1 MSCEDNSLIE
11 AASNASRYALQELY
25 FRMRHDNY
33 SNYNKYNPDVDNI
46 FGAYLKSDTSLSNFE
61 FSFENASNIKNELN
75 HLFIY
80 NNDDSNNEFIY
91 PNCAAITAS
100 SWFSSKPETNSCIV
114 NPNNI
119 VLPDTLVYHKDT
131 QTITTNFVSKDPSSV
146 YAVDEYREKKAYC
159 ENAWY
164 DWLITPNYY
173 LGNGYFKDIGKYT
186 TDDIYKCYKPCDG
199 DSMPYTKNDGSFNC
213 ILKKYYENG
222 IFKNKYMFSPIDL
235 INIIGN
241 FAMNKND
248 GLKNLHKIIL
258 KYKISNNVDT
268 TMFNVQ
274 TNLKTKL
281 LLNEDYSNIYDQ
293 IKKNINNNILKNFSN
308 TSNYYPDSKEFTYL
322 NPIFKETEPEL
333 YTLKGLDA
341 NNLLIPPILLH
352 TWILANCFVPVQ
364 FDNPDFNYKELFS
377 TTSTSTSPDG
387 TYTANLNKLLFTN
400 IYNKLDEPDDN
411 IKKNKAIRLKNIFF
425 KAVNI
430 CYDNSTAFSRNIIEK
445 TRSCFTNKD
454 LLESDN
460 DLIKLNYIKYFLF
473 DNFDKLFT
481 DDYLNNYKPPI
492 FINDFNVYYS
502 KVSLDTY
509 ISDGAKIREAL
520 ITPINNIYNPDNI
533 SCYFYTKEILESDN
547 QPFDTPSIPIETPKE
562 DKTIDDEINIP
573 NFNNLLLLFLR
584 ILIVVVILY
593 IIYIFYD
600 IFGEAISYVINLI
613 TINIKEIYTDVLSV
627 GVNNDSSAYLAN
639 KLELDIAKKENVL
652 KKVEKIQKYI
662 DNIKDEKD

>member
-1 MSCEDNSLIE
+1 MSCEDNSLID
-11 AASNASRYALQELY
+11 AAKNASRYALQELY
-25 FRMRHDNY
+25 FHMAHDNY
-33 SNYNKYNPDVDNI
+33 INYQSFNPHVDNI
-46 FGAYLKSDTSLSNFE
+46 FGDELKRNTNLNGGNFE
-61 FSFENASNIKNELN
+61 FSFENASNINNESN

-80 NNDDSNNEFIY
+80 NNEDSNNEFVY
-91 PNCAAITAS
+91 PNCAAITGS
-100 SWFSSKPETNSCIV
+100 VWFSSKPKTNSCTV

-199 DSMPYTKNDGSFNC
+199 DSMPHTKNDGSFNC
-213 ILKKYYENG
+213 IPKKYYENG

-241 FAMNKND
+241 FAMNRND
-248 GLKNLHKIIL
+248 GLKNLHEIIL

-274 TNLKTKL
+274 IDLKTKL
-281 LLNEDYSNIYDQ
+281 LSNEDYSNIYDQ

-364 FDNPDFNYKELFS
+364 FDNPDFNYKELFL
-377 TTSTSTSPDG
+377 TTTLEG
-387 TYTANLNKLLFTN
+387 TYTSNLNKLLFTN
-400 IYNKLDEPDDN
+400 IYKNLDEPDNN
-411 IKKNKAIRLKNIFF
+411 IKINKAIRLKNIFF

-460 DLIKLNYIKYFLF
+460 DLIKINYKKYYLF
-473 DNFDKLFT
+473 DKFDKLFT
-481 DDYLNNYKPPI
+481 DGYLNNYKPPI
-492 FINDFNVYYS
+492 FINDFEDYYS
-502 KVSLDTY
+502 KVSSDSY
-509 ISDGAKIREAL
+509 ISEGAKIPDTSLE
-520 ITPINNIYNPDNI
+520 PIKNIYKLDNR
-533 SCYFYTKEILESDN
+533 SYYFYTKELLESDN
-547 QPFDTPSIPIETPKE
+547 QPLNTPSIQIETPKE

-627 GVNNDSSAYLAN
+627 GVNNNSSTYLAN

-652 KKVEKIQKYI
+652 KKVEKIQKYL

>member
-11 AASNASRYALQELY
+11 AAKNASRYALQELY
-25 FRMRHDNY
+25 FHMARDNY
-33 SNYNKYNPDVDNI
+33 INYKTFNPDVDNI
-46 FGAYLKSDTSLSNFE
+46 FGDELKSNTNLNGGNFE
-61 FSFENASNIKNELN
+61 FSFENASNINNESN

-80 NNDDSNNEFIY
+80 NNEDSNNEFIY
-91 PNCAAITAS
+91 PNCAAIS
-100 SWFSSKPETNSCIV
+100 GSVWFSSKPETNSCIV

-119 VLPDTLVYHKDT
+119 ILPDTLVYHKDT

-186 TDDIYKCYKPCDG
+186 SDDIYKCYKPCDG

-213 ILKKYYENG
+213 ISKKYYENG

-241 FAMNKND
+241 FAMKKTD
-248 GLKNLHKIIL
+248 GLKNLHEIIL

-274 TNLKTKL
+274 IDLKTKL
-281 LLNEDYSNIYDQ
+281 LSNEDYSNIYDQ

-377 TTSTSTSPDG
+377 TTTLEG
-387 TYTANLNKLLFTN
+387 TYTSNLNKLLFTN
-400 IYNKLDEPDDN
+400 IYTNLDEPNDN
-411 IKKNKAIRLKNIFF
+411 IKINKAIRLKNIFF
-425 KAVNI
+425 KAINI

-460 DLIKLNYIKYFLF
+460 DLIKINYKKYYLF
-473 DNFDKLFT
+473 DKFDKLFT
-481 DDYLNNYKPPI
+481 DGYLNNYKPPI
-492 FINDFNVYYS
+492 FINDFKDYYS
-502 KVSLDTY
+502 KVSSN
-509 ISDGAKIREAL
+509 ISEGAKIPDTSLE
-520 ITPINNIYNPDNI
+520 PINNIYKLDNR
-533 SCYFYTKEILESDN
+533 SYYFYTKELLESDN
-547 QPFDTPSIPIETPKE
+547 QPLNTPSIQIETPKE

-613 TINIKEIYTDVLSV
+613 TINIKEIYTDVVSV
-627 GVNNDSSAYLAN
+627 GVNNNSSAYLAN

-652 KKVEKIQKYI
+652 KKVEKIQKYL
-662 DNIKDEKD
+662 DNINDEKD

>member
-1 MSCEDNSLIE
+1 MSCEDNSLID
-11 AASNASRYALQELY
+11 AAKNASRYALQELY
-25 FRMRHDNY
+25 FHMRHDAHGDA
-33 SNYNKYNPDVDNI
+33 NKYKPDEDNI
-46 FGAYLKSDTSLSNFE
+46 FDDELKSDTSLSNFE
-61 FSFENASNIKNELN
+61 FNFKNASNIKNELN

-186 TDDIYKCYKPCDG
+186 SDDIYKCYKPCDG

-213 ILKKYYENG
+213 IPKKYYENG

-241 FAMNKND
+241 FAMKKTD
-248 GLKNLHKIIL
+248 GLKNLHEIIL

-268 TMFNVQ
+268 TMFNVKID
-274 TNLKTKL
+274 LKSQL
-281 LLNEDYSNIYDQ
+281 LSNENYPNIYDQ

-352 TWILANCFVPVQ
+352 TWILANCFVPIQ
-364 FDNPDFNYKELFS
+364 FDNPDFNYKELFL
-377 TTSTSTSPDG
+377 TTRPYD
-387 TYTANLNKLLFTN
+387 TYTSNLNKLLFTN
-400 IYNKLDEPDDN
+400 IYTNLEESNDN
-411 IKKNKAIRLKNIFF
+411 IKINKAIRLKNIFF

-430 CYDNSTAFSRNIIEK
+430 CYDNSTAFSKNIIEK
-445 TRSCFTNKD
+445 TRSCFANKD

-460 DLIKLNYIKYFLF
+460 DLIKINYKKYYLF
-473 DNFDKLFT
+473 DKFDKLFT

-492 FINDFNVYYS
+492 FINDFKDYYS

-509 ISDGAKIREAL
+509 ISEGAKIPDTSLE
-520 ITPINNIYNPDNI
+520 PILNIYKLDNR
-533 SCYFYTKEILESDN
+533 SYYFYTKELLESDN
-547 QPFDTPSIPIETPKE
+547 QPLNTPPIPIETPKD

-573 NFNNLLLLFLR
+573 NFNNLLILFLR

-600 IFGEAISYVINLI
+600 IFGESIAYVINLI
-613 TINIKEIYTDVLSV
+613 TINIKEIYTDSILSL
-627 GVNNDSSAYLAN
+627 GVDDTTSLYWEN
-639 KLELDIAKKENVL
+639 KLKLDNDKKANVQM
-652 KKVEKIQKYI
+652 KVDKLQKYI

>member
-1 MSCEDNSLIE
+1 MSCEDNSLID
-11 AASNASRYALQELY
+11 AASNASRYALHELY
-25 FRMRHDNY
+25 FRMRHEARDDAHIYKPN
-33 SNYNKYNPDVDNI
+33 DVNI
-46 FGAYLKSDTSLSNFE
+46 FSDNLSSDTNLSNFE

-80 NNDDSNNEFIY
+80 NNEDSNNEFVY
-91 PNCAAITAS
+91 PNCAAITGS
-100 SWFSSKPETNSCIV
+100 VWFSSKPETNSCIV

-186 TDDIYKCYKPCDG
+186 SDDIYKCYKPCDG

-213 ILKKYYENG
+213 IPKKYYENG

-241 FAMNKND
+241 FAMLGTD
-248 GLKNLHKIIL
+248 GLKNLHEIIL

-274 TNLKTKL
+274 IDLKTKL
-281 LLNEDYSNIYDQ
+281 LSNEDYSNIYDQ

-341 NNLLIPPILLH
+341 NNLLISPILLH

-377 TTSTSTSPDG
+377 TTSQDVI
-387 TYTANLNKLLFTN
+387 TYTSNLNKLLFTN
-400 IYNKLDEPDDN
+400 IYKNLDNEPDDN

-460 DLIKLNYIKYFLF
+460 DLIKLNYKKYYLF
-473 DNFDKLFT
+473 DNFEKLFT

-492 FINDFNVYYS
+492 FINDFNDYYS
-502 KVSLDTY
+502 KVSSDSY
-509 ISDGAKIREAL
+509 ISKGAINISLE
-520 ITPINNIYNPDNI
+520 PINNIYKIENG
-533 SCYFYTKEILESDN
+533 SYYFYTKEILESDN

-627 GVNNDSSAYLAN
+627 GVNNNSSAYLTN
-639 KLELDIAKKENVL
+639 KLDLDIAKKENVL
-652 KKVEKIQKYI
+652 KKVEKIQKYL
-662 DNIKDEKD
+662 DNIKDE